1 MPAGRYSNRIPDGH
15 FAFDDGHAASRLGH
29 SARSAKNEVD
39 VGSAARARARGR
51 PARRGREARRSSC
64 RRCHGSAGRARG
76 HQEGQEGSRRGRG
89 SGRGRAC
96 REGKEEVTRS
106 KVGQPPAAA
115 GLPAFCS
122 RDAKQSPHTRRE
134 AQQVGRMRLIV
145 GLGNPGIEY
154 AWTPHNLGF
163 LVVDALAEDA
173 GIRVTRPEAK
183 SLVGLGQIAG
193 REVVLAKPQTM
204 MNLSGL
210 AVRELVSRAEC
221 EPSEMIVVC
230 DDIALPWGMLRVR
243 ERGTAGGHNGLKS
256 VIGAIGTTEFVRVR
270 LGVKPEEM
278 RGDLK
283 EYVLRQIRRDEED
296 LVSEEIE
303 QGAEA
308 VKVILAEGTQS
319 AMNRFNRRVS
329 PQDEEESEE

>member
-1 MPAGRYSNRIPDGH
+1 
-15 FAFDDGHAASRLGH
+15 
-29 SARSAKNEVD
+29 
-39 VGSAARARARGR
+39 
-51 PARRGREARRSSC
+51 
-64 RRCHGSAGRARG
+64 
-76 HQEGQEGSRRGRG
+76 
-89 SGRGRAC
+89 
-96 REGKEEVTRS
+96 
-106 KVGQPPAAA
+106 
-115 GLPAFCS
+115 
-122 RDAKQSPHTRRE
+122 
-134 AQQVGRMRLIV
+134 MRVIV

-163 LVVDALAEDA
+163 LVIDALAEDA

-183 SLVGLGQIAG
+183 SFVGLGEIASH
-193 REVVLAKPQTM
+193 EVVLAKPQTM

-221 EPSEMIVVC
+221 KPSDVIVVC
-230 DDIALPWGMLRVR
+230 DDIALPWGMIRVR

-278 RGDLK
+278 RGDMK

-296 LVSEEIE
+296 LVAEEIE

-329 PQDEEESEE
+329 PQDEEEDTE

>member
-1 MPAGRYSNRIPDGH
+1 
-15 FAFDDGHAASRLGH
+15 
-29 SARSAKNEVD
+29 
-39 VGSAARARARGR
+39 
-51 PARRGREARRSSC
+51 
-64 RRCHGSAGRARG
+64 
-76 HQEGQEGSRRGRG
+76 
-89 SGRGRAC
+89 
-96 REGKEEVTRS
+96 
-106 KVGQPPAAA
+106 
-115 GLPAFCS
+115 
-122 RDAKQSPHTRRE
+122 
-134 AQQVGRMRLIV
+134 MRLIV

-173 GIRVTRPEAK
+173 NIRVIRPEAK

-221 EPSEMIVVC
+221 EPPELIVVC
-230 DDIALPWGMLRVR
+230 DDVALPWGMLRVR

-296 LVSEEIE
+296 LVAEEIE
-303 QGAEA
+303 LGAEA
-308 VKVILAEGTQS
+308 VKVILAEGTQA

-329 PQDEEESEE
+329 PQGDEETED

>member
-1 MPAGRYSNRIPDGH
+1 
-15 FAFDDGHAASRLGH
+15 
-29 SARSAKNEVD
+29 
-39 VGSAARARARGR
+39 
-51 PARRGREARRSSC
+51 
-64 RRCHGSAGRARG
+64 
-76 HQEGQEGSRRGRG
+76 
-89 SGRGRAC
+89 
-96 REGKEEVTRS
+96 
-106 KVGQPPAAA
+106 
-115 GLPAFCS
+115 
-122 RDAKQSPHTRRE
+122 
-134 AQQVGRMRLIV
+134 MRLIV

-173 GIRVTRPEAK
+173 GIRVTRPESK

-193 REVVLAKPQTM
+193 HDVVLAKPQTM

-210 AVRELVSRAEC
+210 AVRELLSRAEC
-221 EPSEMIVVC
+221 APSELIVVC
-230 DDIALPWGMLRVR
+230 DDVALPWGMLRVR

-283 EYVLRQIRRDEED
+283 EYVLRQIRPDEED
-296 LVSEEIE
+296 LVAEEIE

-308 VKVILAEGTQS
+308 VKVILAEGTQA

-329 PQDEEESEE
+329 PQDQEETEE

>member
-1 MPAGRYSNRIPDGH
+1 
-15 FAFDDGHAASRLGH
+15 
-29 SARSAKNEVD
+29 
-39 VGSAARARARGR
+39 
-51 PARRGREARRSSC
+51 
-64 RRCHGSAGRARG
+64 
-76 HQEGQEGSRRGRG
+76 
-89 SGRGRAC
+89 
-96 REGKEEVTRS
+96 
-106 KVGQPPAAA
+106 
-115 GLPAFCS
+115 
-122 RDAKQSPHTRRE
+122 
-134 AQQVGRMRLIV
+134 MRLIV

-163 LVVDALAEDA
+163 LVVDVLAEDA
-173 GIRVTRPEAK
+173 NIRVTRPEAK

-193 REVVLAKPQTM
+193 HEVVLAKPQTM

-221 EPSEMIVVC
+221 EPSELIVVC
-230 DDIALPWGMLRVR
+230 DDVALPWGTLRVR

-270 LGVKPEEM
+270 LGVKPEEL

-296 LVSEEIE
+296 LVAEEIDL
-303 QGAEA
+303 GAEA
-308 VKVILAEGTQS
+308 VKVILAEGTQA

-329 PQDEEESEE
+329 PTGDEETEE

>member
-1 MPAGRYSNRIPDGH
+1 
-15 FAFDDGHAASRLGH
+15 
-29 SARSAKNEVD
+29 
-39 VGSAARARARGR
+39 
-51 PARRGREARRSSC
+51 
-64 RRCHGSAGRARG
+64 
-76 HQEGQEGSRRGRG
+76 
-89 SGRGRAC
+89 
-96 REGKEEVTRS
+96 
-106 KVGQPPAAA
+106 
-115 GLPAFCS
+115 
-122 RDAKQSPHTRRE
+122 
-134 AQQVGRMRLIV
+134 MRLIV

-193 REVVLAKPQTM
+193 HEVVLAKPQTT

-210 AVRELVSRAEC
+210 AVRELASRAEC
-221 EPSEMIVVC
+221 EPSELIVVC
-230 DDIALPWGMLRVR
+230 DDVALPWGMLRVR

-256 VIGAIGTTEFVRVR
+256 VIGALGTTEFVRVR

-296 LVSEEIE
+296 LVAEEIE

-329 PQDEEESEE
+329 PQDEEELEE